1 MKYLKVLVLLLLCT
15 VSCQKEPI
23 EEYVVDGKETN
34 TINIDVKDID
44 SPNTLNRTRNAEMVV
59 KYKSGLTPGQKQ
71 SIRNQLGVISIKT
84 CECADPTLELWVV
97 AIGGGITIED
107 RILGAKS
114 SSGIEG
120 AETNP
125 KISIKPSS
133 ITKLGLSNL
142 ALAQSKI
149 VTDQRSVTIA
159 VMDTGIA
166 YNYFGF
172 NTPFLYNSANNA
184 NACNENGMQ
193 DYFGWDFVNQD
204 NDPFDDHNSSHG
216 TSVSYLISKTLTDN
230 NVPHQILPVKVFNQ
244 SGQGTYFDILCGFK
258 YAVNNSDVKIINMS
272 FGIYEFNGE
281 ILGNFIDESTNRVLI
296 TASAGNNDDNTDI
309 RLHYPSGYDAN
320 NIIATASLSNNFQT
334 IGLADFSN
342 YGRNTIDVAAKGEDI
357 PFFVNL
363 SEFVLI
369 SGTSYSNAY
378 MSAHAAKEYSM
389 GITVQEHVTATLNNT
404 LYNSSLRQLKY
415 SSFINN

>member
-272 FGIYEFNGE
+272 FGVYNFHGE
-281 ILGNFIDESTNRVLI
+281 ILGDFIDESTNRVLI
-296 TASAGNNDDNTDI
+296 TASAGNNGYNTDV
-309 RLHYPSGYDAN
+309 RLHYPSGYDAD

-342 YGRNTIDVAAKGEDI
+342 YGQNTIDVAAKGEDI

-404 LYNSSLRQLKY
+404 LYNSSLSQLKY

>member
-23 EEYVVDGKETN
+23 EEYPIDSNDSEHITAGKESINPNN
-34 TINIDVKDID
+34 T
-44 SPNTLNRTRNAEMVV
+44 TERTRNAEIVV
-59 KYKSGLTPGQKQ
+59 KYKSGVTDAQKQ

-204 NDPFDDHNSSHG
+204 NDPFDDHTSSHG

-258 YAVNNSDVKIINMS
+258 YAVNNRDVKIINMS
-272 FGIYEFNGE
+272 FGVYNFHGE
-281 ILGNFIDESTNRVLI
+281 ILGDFIDESTNRVLI
-296 TASAGNNDDNTDI
+296 TASAGNKGYNTDV

-320 NIIATASLSNNFQT
+320 NIIATAALSHNFPN

-342 YGRNTIDVAAKGEDI
+342 YGQNTIDVAAKGEDI

-404 LYNSSLRQLKY
+404 LYNSSLSQLRY